1 MDTPGEFKI
10 ADEAWNNIKTVP
22 ELKAYLHKHNIDRE
36 KIPDDTWEDL
46 LVMLSSNSDE
56 QPGTWG
62 RNELQ

>member
-1 MDTPGEFKI
+1 MVIPEEFNLAGK
-10 ADEAWNNIKTVP
+10 DWNNIKTVP
-22 ELKAYLHKHNIDRE
+22 ELHAYLHKHNIDPE

-46 LVMLSSNSDE
+46 IVMLSDNSDQ